1 MVERLIE
8 LQKIL
13 EKLTVMV
20 DAMMPEAQRLMEQG
34 KDHEWHKVTGM
45 LERIGEAEAI
55 VRDMIVVETGDP
67 DFGTANTHKLWEV
80 PDAVDPV

>member
-13 EKLTVMV
+13 AKLSVMV

-45 LERIGEAEAI
+45 LERIGEAETL
-55 VRDMIVVETGDP
+55 VRDMIVVETGNP
-67 DFGTANTHKLWEV
+67 SFGMGNEPAMWGV
-80 PDAVDPV
+80 PDERA